1 MNLAT
6 HISNLVCTFLIHGAV
21 PNFILLCTLI
31 PLVKDGLGDITS
43 SKNYRAIAGGC
54 LLLKILDIVILLLEG
69 DKFKCSNLQFAYQSM
84 SKYYGLHLD
93 SNCCD

>member
-6 HISNLVCTFLIHGAV
+6 HISNLVRTFLIHSAV
-21 PNFILLCTLI
+21 PSFILLYTLI

-93 SNCCD
+93 SDCCD